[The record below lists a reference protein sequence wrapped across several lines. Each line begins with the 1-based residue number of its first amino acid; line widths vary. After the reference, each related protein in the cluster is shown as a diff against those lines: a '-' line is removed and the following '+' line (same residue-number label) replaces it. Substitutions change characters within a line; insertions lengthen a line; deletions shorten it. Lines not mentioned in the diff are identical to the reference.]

1 MKYLIPHL
9 CWIILLLG
17 SHYSVAQQAALT
29 VNYRLTYDVPTG
41 RYIAWVVPN
50 YNTPNN
56 LNASS
61 TEKGG
66 TAQFTI
72 KVPASFSITNVQD
85 INGNWEKAPTRLG
98 PGNPP
103 QTYTAPLD
111 PAFNYFV
118 IGKTPNE
125 VDYGTFT
132 TGVPVPLFSFTG
144 NGCFGAISPLSPGDP
159 FIEAADTD
167 QNLNV
172 ANSFYSRS
180 GTPPGGNQTPLEQFN
195 AVTGPAAQCATL
207 LATADTQSVTA
218 NIPTSVSVLANDTYN
233 NQPASFTNVTIT
245 ITTPPATGTA
255 TVNANGT
262 IGYAPASGFSGP
274 VSFTYTIC
282 APSQTTICSTAPVNL
297 TVNAV
302 LVAGPDQNTT
312 TSGSPVTTNLLTN
325 DTRNGLPASTSNV
338 TVSLTSQPA
347 NGTAVLNANGTVTYT
362 PATGFSGV
370 NSFSYTI
377 CDIAQPGICTTT
389 TASVTVISTVA
400 ANPDSQTLTAG
411 IATTVPVLVNDV
423 RNGLP
428 ASFTNVT
435 VTIATPPATGTATVN
450 ANGTIGYAPA
460 SGFSGPVSFTYTIC
474 DISQPGICATAPVNL
489 TVNAVVVASPDQNT
503 TTSGSPVTT
512 NLLTN
517 DLRNGLPAS
526 TTNVTIALASQ
537 PANGTAVLNADGTVT
552 YTPATGFSGV
562 NSFSYT
568 ICDIAQPGFCSTTTT
583 SITVIST
590 VVATPDSQT
599 LTAGTTTTVPV
610 LANDL
615 RNGLPASFTNVT
627 VTIVTPPATGTATV
641 NVNGTIGYAPASGFS
656 GPVSFTYTI
665 CDISQPGIC
674 ATTPVNLTVISVII
688 ANPDQNTTASGTS
701 VTTTILA
708 NDLRN
713 GLPAS
718 TTNVTVSLTSQP
730 TNGTAVLNANGT
742 VTYTPVIGFSGVDSF
757 SYTICG
763 IIQPNI
769 CSVTTVSITVLPSRP
784 VAMNDLNQTAKNIS
798 VSGSLRTN
806 DSEPA
811 GLALTVATTP
821 VNGPTNGTVVILSNG
836 SYTYTPATNFV
847 GTDSFVYQV
856 CNTAAQ
862 CTTALATI
870 RIRDNAPNGND
881 APIAQNDM
889 ATTTPNTGVVLSVK
903 ANDSDPD
910 GQPLGLPIIVSS
922 PINGN
927 LIVNGDGTI
936 TYTPVNS
943 FTGVDSFVYQ
953 VCDNGSP
960 ILCDQATVT
969 VTVRANPATN
979 QTLAYDDAYST
990 FVNVPISGNVS
1001 TNDQDLEGNAQTVTT
1016 TPIVGPSN
1024 GTLTLT
1030 STGSFTYTPVNS
1042 FTGTDSFTY
1051 RVCDNG
1057 AGPACATAT
1066 AYITVFPPNGA
1077 VDLSVTLSQPTLS
1090 LTATL
1095 GSTLPISIN
1104 NIGTGNFAGPVS
1116 VTLTLPANVSVSP
1129 GFTTSNGFTCSV
1141 SGPLVTCVKS
1151 VSLATATSETLAV
1164 SIIPNA
1170 PTASQALTF
1179 SANTVIPSGD
1189 GTPANNAATLIT
1201 PPVGPAPLISLLPQV
1216 YLQGALFGV
1225 TAPNMLMRDDLRAKG
1240 FLPLAHPYD
1249 ILNPIT
1255 ATLNMNMSVTA
1266 VTGNDAIVDW
1276 IFVELRSATNGT
1288 TIMDSRAAL
1297 LQRDGDI
1304 VDVDGVSPVIFS
1316 QALPGSYYVAVRH
1329 RNHLGVM
1336 TRTALPLSSTT
1347 TTVDFRNPNT
1357 PTYTYTGTASYTQAV
1372 PNQAQVVV
1380 QQGVALWAGNSLVD
1394 NAATTPHNSVIFQG
1408 TNNDINTVY
1417 LQIINPSFN
1426 TLGTPFYKR
1435 RGYSTG
1441 DVNMNGDTIFNG
1453 TGNDVE
1459 FIYQN
1464 IINNHP
1470 GNSLKA
1476 PIFIIREQLP

>member
-1 MKYLIPHL
+1 MKHLLPHL
-9 CWIILLLG
+9 YWIILLLG
-17 SHYSVAQQAALT
+17 SHYSVAQQATLT
-29 VNYRLTYDVPTG
+29 VNYQLTYDVTTG

-50 YNTPNN
+50 YSTPNA
-56 LNASS
+56 LNTSS

-85 INGNWEKAPTRLG
+85 INGSWEKTPIRLG

-103 QTYTAPLD
+103 QTYTTPLD
-111 PAFNYFV
+111 PAYNYFV
-118 IGKTPNE
+118 IGKSPNE

-144 NGCFGAISPLSPGDP
+144 NGCFGALSPLPPGDP
-159 FIEAADTD
+159 FIAAADND

-180 GTPPGGNQTPLEQFN
+180 GTPPGGNQAPLEQFN
-195 AVTGPAAQCATL
+195 ALSGLPAQCAVL
-207 LATADTQSVTA
+207 LAAGDTQTLTA
-218 NIPTSVSVLANDTYN
+218 NIPASVSVLANDTYN
-233 NQPASFTNVTIT
+233 GQPASSTNVTVT

-262 IGYAPASGFSGP
+262 IGFTPAAGFSGP

-282 APSQTTICSTAPVNL
+282 APGQTTICSSAPVNL

-302 LVAGPDQNTT
+302 IVASPDQNTT
-312 TSGSPVTTNLLTN
+312 TSGTPLITTVLAN
-325 DTRNGLPASTSNV
+325 DLRNGLPASITNV
-338 TVSLTSQPA
+338 TVALASQPA
-347 NGTAVLNANGTVTYT
+347 NGAAVLNVNGTITYT
-362 PATGFSGV
+362 PTVGFSGV

-377 CDIAQPGICTTT
+377 CDIAQPGICSTT
-389 TASVTVISTVA
+389 TASITVISTVV

-411 IATTVPVLVNDV
+411 IATTIPVLTNDL
-423 RNGLP
+423 RNSQP
-428 ASFTNVT
+428 ASATNVT
-435 VTIATPPATGTATVN
+435 VTVTTPPATGTATVN

-474 DISQPGICATAPVNL
+474 DISQPGICSTAPVNL

-503 TTSGSPVTT
+503 TASGSPVTT
-512 NLLTN
+512 TILTN
-517 DLRNGLPAS
+517 DLHNGLPAS
-526 TTNVTIALASQ
+526 TTNVTVALASQ
-537 PANGTAVLNADGTVT
+537 PANGAAVLNLNGTVT
-552 YTPATGFSGV
+552 YTPAVGFSGV

-568 ICDIAQPGFCSTTTT
+568 ICDIAQPGFCSTSTV

-590 VVATPDSQT
+590 VEANPDSQT
-599 LTAGTTTTVPV
+599 LTAGIATTIPV
-610 LANDL
+610 LTNDL
-615 RNGLPASFTNVT
+615 RNSQSASFTNVT
-627 VTIVTPPATGTATV
+627 VTIATPPATGTATV
-641 NVNGTIGYAPASGFS
+641 NINGTIGYAPASGFS

-674 ATTPVNLTVISVII
+674 STAPVNLTVISVII
-688 ANPDQNTTASGTS
+688 ANTDQSTTASGTPI
-701 VTTTILA
+701 TTTVLA
-708 NDLRN
+708 NDTRN

-718 TTNVTVSLTSQP
+718 STNVTVSLISQP
-730 TNGTAVLNANGT
+730 ANGTAVLNANGT
-742 VTYTPVIGFSGVDSF
+742 ITYTPAVGFSGVNSF

-763 IIQPNI
+763 IAQPGV
-769 CSVTTVSITVLPSRP
+769 CSTTPVSITVLPSRP
-784 VAMNDLNQTAKNIS
+784 VAVNDLNQTVKNIP
-798 VSGSLRTN
+798 VSGNLRTN

-811 GLALTVATTP
+811 GLALTVTTTP
-821 VNGPTNGTVVILSNG
+821 ITGPTNGTVVILSNG
-836 SYTYTPATNFV
+836 SYIYTPATNFV

-870 RIRDNAPNGND
+870 KIRDNAPNAND
-881 APIAQNDM
+881 APIAQNDL
-889 ATTTPNTGVVLSVK
+889 AATTPNTAVVIAVK

-927 LIVNGDGTI
+927 LTVNSDGTI

-969 VTVRANPATN
+969 ITVRANPATN

-990 FVNVPISGNVS
+990 FVNIQVSGNVS
-1001 TNDQDLEGNAQTVTT
+1001 TNDQDLEGNTQTVNP
-1016 TPIVGPSN
+1016 TPVVGPSN

-1030 STGSFTYTPVNS
+1030 STGSFTYSPVNS
-1042 FTGTDSFTY
+1042 FTGTDSFVY
-1051 RVCDNG
+1051 QVCDNG

-1077 VDLSVTLSQPTLS
+1077 VDLSITISQPTLS

-1095 GSTLPISIN
+1095 GSTLPVSVN
-1104 NIGTGNFAGPVS
+1104 NVGTGNYAGPVS
-1116 VTLTLPANVSVSP
+1116 VTLTLPANVSVAP

-1141 SGPLVTCVKS
+1141 SGQLVTCVKS
-1151 VSLATATSETLAV
+1151 VSLATVTSETLAI

-1170 PTASQALTF
+1170 PTASQPLTF
-1179 SANTVIPSGD
+1179 TANTAIPSGD
-1189 GTPANNAATLIT
+1189 GTPANNTTTLTT
-1201 PPVGPAPLISLLPQV
+1201 PPVAPAPLISLLPQV

-1225 TAPNMLMRDDLRAKG
+1225 NSPNVLMRDDLRTKG
-1240 FLPLAHPYD
+1240 YIPLVSPYAY
-1249 ILNPIT
+1249 LNPIT
-1255 ATLNMNMSVTA
+1255 ATAAMNPSVTT

-1316 QALPGSYYVAVRH
+1316 QALPGSYYVTVRH

-1336 TRTALPLSSTT
+1336 SRTALPLSSTT

-1357 PTYTYTGTASYTQAV
+1357 PTFTYTGTASYTQTAT
-1372 PNQAQVVV
+1372 NQAQVVV
-1380 QQGVALWAGNSLVD
+1380 QQGVAMWAGNSFID
-1394 NAATTPHNSVIFQG
+1394 DAITTPHNSVIFQG
-1408 TNNDINTVY
+1408 TNNDINTIY
-1417 LQIINPSFN
+1417 QQIITNPLASPSFK
-1426 TLGTPFYKR
+1426 LK
-1435 RGYSTG
+1435 GYTTG
-1441 DVNMNGDTIFNG
+1441 DVNMNGETIFQG

-1476 PIFIIREQLP
+1476 PFFIIREQLP